1 MNLINLLFLF
11 QTVAQRHHK
20 LLTLESVNDYVVP
33 INSGIKRPQSRL
45 TEALLLPDSVQS
57 LHGAE
62 ILIYC
67 VLFTLSVQYVMTE

>member
-1 MNLINLLFLF
+1 MIMLFPFIL
-11 QTVAQRHHK
+11 
-20 LLTLESVNDYVVP
+20 
-33 INSGIKRPQSRL
+33 SGIKRSQSRL

-67 VLFTLSVQYVMTE
+67 VHDVFSSIYYPSFSTFYVLSGPQKYIF

>member
-1 MNLINLLFLF
+1 MIMLFPFIL
-11 QTVAQRHHK
+11 
-20 LLTLESVNDYVVP
+20 
-33 INSGIKRPQSRL
+33 SGIKRSQSRL